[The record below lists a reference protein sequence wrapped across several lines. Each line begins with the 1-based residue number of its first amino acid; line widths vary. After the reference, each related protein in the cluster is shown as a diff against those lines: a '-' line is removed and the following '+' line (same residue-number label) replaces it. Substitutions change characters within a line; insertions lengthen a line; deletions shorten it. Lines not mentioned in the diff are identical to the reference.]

1 MFFAVAQSDEASQ
14 GRADPVHVAVVV
26 DVVVI
31 VDVVLSSFDEICVRV
46 KMALCYNMYIY
57 LLG

>member
-14 GRADPVHVAVVV
+14 GRADPVHVAVVAV
-26 DVVVI
+26 IVAI
-31 VDVVLSSFDEICVRV
+31 VDVVLGSFDEVCVRV